1 MLIMLYHFIQ
11 SRTEEEEAKIR
22 DLEKSLRKEKER
34 SEKFQTDYLTFKVRN
49 EPVHVISNNVV
60 F

>member
-1 MLIMLYHFIQ
+1 MMMYQFKQ

-34 SEKFQTDYLTFKVRN
+34 SEKFQTDYLTFKVRYVYSQPS
-49 EPVHVISNNVV
+49 EIHLPNNT
-60 F
+60 